1 MKNRPVTNEPKHFHL
16 SPDIPEHDGEPVPGL
31 PERLPAGETL
41 LWQGRP
47 AAPGMARRAMGLRG
61 LSLYFGA
68 LLVLQAGWGLAQG
81 VAGVQLIGGLVISVV
96 IGLVCLGVLLV
107 IGRFA
112 ASTTLYTVTDRRVV
126 MRVGI
131 ALPMTINIPF
141 TVIEGVARSTHA
153 DGTED
158 VMLSI
163 LKPARLSWMVLWPHV
178 RLGSILHPQPVLR
191 AVPQG
196 QGVAQLL
203 ARALAASAGMP
214 VQPMASTAQPVPRPG
229 AAAMTA

>member
-1 MKNRPVTNEPKHFHL
+1 MSGPADEPKHYHL

-31 PERLPAGETL
+31 PERLPVGESL

-47 AAPGMARRAMGLRG
+47 SGPGMARRAMALRG
-61 LSLYFGA
+61 LSMYFGA
-68 LLVLQAGWGLAQG
+68 LLIIQAGWGLTQG
-81 VAGVQLIGGLVISVV
+81 TGAVQMIGGLVISSV

-107 IGRFA
+107 IGRMA
-112 ASTTLYTVTDRRVV
+112 ASSTLYTVTDKRVV

-141 TVIEGVARSTHA
+141 NVIEGVARSTHA

-158 VMLSI
+158 VMLNI

-178 RLGSILHPQPVLR
+178 RMGSLLHPQPMLR
-191 AVPQG
+191 AVPQA

-203 ARALAASAGMP
+203 ARALAASAGVA
-214 VQPMASTAQPVPRPG
+214 VQPVANTGQASQRPD
-229 AAAMTA
+229 AASMTA